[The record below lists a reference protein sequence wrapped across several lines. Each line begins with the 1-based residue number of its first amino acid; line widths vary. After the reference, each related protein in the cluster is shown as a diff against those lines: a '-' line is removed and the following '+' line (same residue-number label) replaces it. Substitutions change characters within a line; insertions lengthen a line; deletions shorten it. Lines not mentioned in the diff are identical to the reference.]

1 MRLKNDL
8 YTVSRCDMQGM
19 TGSFEIKLNPS
30 CFIYKAH
37 FPGEPV
43 TPGVCIVQMALEL
56 MEELTGGKME
66 ITRVKNVK
74 FLSVISPRQTT
85 TLTYNIKKVEVL
97 EQTGEMSV
105 QITVVSGDDAKAKLS
120 FSCRKVHNT

>member
-8 YTVSRCDMQGM
+8 YTVSRSDTQGM

-56 MEELTGGKME
+56 MEELNSCEME

-74 FLSVISPRQTT
+74 FLSVISPRQTA
-85 TLTYNIKKVEVL
+85 TLTDNIKKVEVS
-97 EQTGEMSV
+97 EQTGETTAR
-105 QITVVSGDDAKAKLS
+105 ITVMSGEETKVKLS